1 MVPSARFG
9 MMPANA
15 MHSVDLPAPVG
26 PMMPTKD
33 PDRMSK
39 LTRLRLST
47 GLLPSVSGAYFHPK
61 SRTVIM
67 TLTPCFHAFFPQP
80 ATAFHNK
87 TRGIAFHRQIHGPA
101 FT

>member
-47 GLLPSVSGAYFHPK
+47 GLPPSVSGAYFHHDAHPVL
-61 SRTVIM
+61 SRI
-67 TLTPCFHAFFPQP
+67 FF
-80 ATAFHNK
+80 
-87 TRGIAFHRQIHGPA
+87 RSR
-101 FT
+101 